1 MKHLREYN
9 NWVSDVTDNITVNYG
24 DEKPKLS
31 DIVIDVIKFIED
43 NYDKIDGDINST
55 RESQVGFEDGLE
67 LKDISIGI
75 EEREKNNRKTS
86 EIPYLHF
93 MYNDS
98 RDMSRGYRLDITNY
112 DYDYL
117 KNYFYKI
124 FRVFRKKQQDKEKE
138 RYKEELQKIEDNKV
152 KEITKKNNPWIDFVV
167 TDRYGETALRR
178 IITND
183 PSESIDQSAQDAQ
196 ILTAKQIE
204 PPNYSS
210 RSAPAHLPPRAPRR
224 CARCRPWRRRRPPPA
239 LSGSP

>member
-9 NWVSDVTDNITVNYG
+9 NWVSDVTDNVTVNYG

-75 EEREKNNRKTS
+75 EKTENRK
-86 EIPYLHF
+86 IPYLHF

-117 KNYFYKI
+117 KDYFYKI
-124 FRVFRKKQQDKEKE
+124 FIVFRKKQQDKEKE
-138 RYKEELQKIEDNKV
+138 RYKNELQKIED
-152 KEITKKNNPWIDFVV
+152 KKIKD
-167 TDRYGETALRR
+167 
-178 IITND
+178 
-183 PSESIDQSAQDAQ
+183 
-196 ILTAKQIE
+196 
-204 PPNYSS
+204 
-210 RSAPAHLPPRAPRR
+210 
-224 CARCRPWRRRRPPPA
+224 
-239 LSGSP
+239 LSKKMNI

>member
-9 NWVSDVTDNITVNYG
+9 NWVSDVIDNITVNYG

-75 EEREKNNRKTS
+75 EEREKNNNNRKAS

-98 RDMSRGYRLDITNY
+98 RDMSRGI
-112 DYDYL
+112 
-117 KNYFYKI
+117 
-124 FRVFRKKQQDKEKE
+124 
-138 RYKEELQKIEDNKV
+138 
-152 KEITKKNNPWIDFVV
+152 
-167 TDRYGETALRR
+167 
-178 IITND
+178 
-183 PSESIDQSAQDAQ
+183 
-196 ILTAKQIE
+196 
-204 PPNYSS
+204 
-210 RSAPAHLPPRAPRR
+210 
-224 CARCRPWRRRRPPPA
+224 
-239 LSGSP
+239 

>member
-75 EEREKNNRKTS
+75 EEREKNNNNRKAS

-98 RDMSRGYRLDITNY
+98 RDMSRGI
-112 DYDYL
+112 
-117 KNYFYKI
+117 
-124 FRVFRKKQQDKEKE
+124 
-138 RYKEELQKIEDNKV
+138 
-152 KEITKKNNPWIDFVV
+152 
-167 TDRYGETALRR
+167 
-178 IITND
+178 
-183 PSESIDQSAQDAQ
+183 
-196 ILTAKQIE
+196 
-204 PPNYSS
+204 
-210 RSAPAHLPPRAPRR
+210 
-224 CARCRPWRRRRPPPA
+224 
-239 LSGSP
+239 